1 VNPPRYILHVD
12 MDAFY
17 ASVEQRDNP
26 ELRGKPVI
34 VGGAGGRGVVAA
46 ASYEVRKFGVHSAM
60 PTREA
65 LRRCP
70 DAICVSPR
78 IAHYSS
84 VSKEIF
90 AVFNE
95 FTPLVQGLSLDEAF
109 LDVTASIG
117 ALGDAE
123 HIARE
128 IKRRIRARTE
138 LTASVGVAPNKLVAK
153 IASDLRKPDGLV
165 VVRPFEVTELLD
177 PLPIRKLFGLGAKTA
192 PKVEALGIR
201 TLGEL
206 RQASA
211 SRLRPIFGRY
221 TERVQQRAA
230 GIDDR
235 PVLPDLDEKQI
246 SAEETFETDIAD
258 RAKLQGEVTRLADKA
273 CARLRAK
280 NLVAGC
286 VTVKIRRKD
295 FTTYTRQKRFEPPTQ
310 ETRVITRIAA
320 DLLDGWLATQPRAA
334 LRLLGVGVSELGPEV
349 QQDLFAAPQTT
360 RNRQL
365 DATVDRIRERFG
377 NVALKRAS
385 SLETPS
391 PPPSP
396 DLWSTSPA
404 SGRGGDNTL
413 ARPAVDL
420 SRKRER

>member
-1 VNPPRYILHVD
+1 MNPDRVILHVD

-26 ELRGKPVI
+26 ALRGKPVI
-34 VGGAGGRGVVAA
+34 VGGAGARGVVAA
-46 ASYEVRKFGVHSAM
+46 ASYEVRQFGVHSAM

-78 IAHYSS
+78 IAHYGA
-84 VSKEIF
+84 VSQEIF
-90 AVFNE
+90 AVFHE

-117 ALGDAE
+117 ALGSAE

-128 IKRRIRARTE
+128 IKQRIRDRTE

-165 VVRPFEVTELLD
+165 IVGPGDVTGLLD
-177 PLPIRKLFGLGAKTA
+177 PLPVRKLFGLGAKTA

-235 PVLPDLDEKQI
+235 PVVPDLDEKQV
-246 SAEETFETDIAD
+246 SAEETFATDIAD
-258 RAKLQGEVTRLADKA
+258 RATLQGEIVRLADKA
-273 CARLRAK
+273 CARLRGK

-286 VTVKIRRKD
+286 VTVKIRRQD

-320 DLLDGWLATQPRAA
+320 DLLDTWLATQPRAA
-334 LRLLGVGVSELGPEV
+334 LRLLGVGVSELGPDV

-360 RNRQL
+360 KNRQL
-365 DATVDRIRERFG
+365 DAAVDQIRERFG
-377 NVALKRAS
+377 SVALKRAS
-385 SLETPS
+385 SLEMPS
-391 PPPSP
+391 SEPSP
-396 DLWSTSPA
+396 D
-404 SGRGGDNTL
+404 
-413 ARPAVDL
+413 PAVDL

>member
-1 VNPPRYILHVD
+1 MNTDRAILHVD

-17 ASVEQRDNP
+17 ASVEQRDRP

-70 DAICVSPR
+70 DAICVAPR
-78 IAHYSS
+78 LSHYSA
-84 VSKEIF
+84 VSREIF
-90 AVFNE
+90 SVFHE

-109 LDVTASIG
+109 LDVTASIT
-117 ALGDAE
+117 ALGAAE

-128 IKRRIRARTE
+128 IKRRIRERTE

-165 VVRPFEVTELLD
+165 IVRPGDVTALLD
-177 PLPIRKLFGLGAKTA
+177 PLPIRKLFGLGEKTA
-192 PKVEALGIR
+192 PKVEALGIH

-206 RQASA
+206 RLASS

-235 PVLPDLDEKQI
+235 PVIPDLDEKQI

-258 RAKLQGEVTRLADKA
+258 RSKLQAEIARLADKT

-280 NLVAGC
+280 ELVAGC

-295 FTTYTRQKRFEPPTQ
+295 FTTYTRQRHVEPPTQ
-310 ETRVITRIAA
+310 ETKLVARVAA
-320 DLLDGWLATQPRAA
+320 ELLDAWLKTQPRAA
-334 LRLLGVGVSELGPEV
+334 LRLLGVGVSELGADLQP
-349 QQDLFAAPQTT
+349 DLFAAPQSEK
-360 RNRQL
+360 NKQL
-365 DATVDRIRERFG
+365 DATVDQIRQKFG
-377 NVALKRAS
+377 TVALKRAS
-385 SLETPS
+385 SLE
-391 PPPSP
+391 PPSTAQP
-396 DLWSTSPA
+396 GDPA
-404 SGRGGDNTL
+404 AKDR
-413 ARPAVDL
+413 R
-420 SRKRER
+420 